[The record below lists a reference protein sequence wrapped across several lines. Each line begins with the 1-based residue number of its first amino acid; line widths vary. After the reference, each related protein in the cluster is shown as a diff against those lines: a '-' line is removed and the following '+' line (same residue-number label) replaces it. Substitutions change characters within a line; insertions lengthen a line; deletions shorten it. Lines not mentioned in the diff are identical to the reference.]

1 MRRIRKRLL
10 PRKIVM
16 TPTEGTLT
24 PLFMV
29 LIACIFLVALDK
41 TDAVIEHCKHASITE
56 RLAAYAIVMLVLQ
69 MIVLLL
75 ISALYLK

>member
-1 MRRIRKRLL
+1 
-10 PRKIVM
+10 M
-16 TPTEGTLT
+16 TPTEGTLA

-41 TDAVIEHCKHASITE
+41 ADAVIEHCKHASITE
-56 RLAAYAIVMLVLQ
+56 RLAAYAIVLLILQ

-75 ISALYLK
+75 VGALYFK

>member
-1 MRRIRKRLL
+1 MRIRKRLL
-10 PRKIVM
+10 PRKIAM
-16 TPTEGTLT
+16 TPTEGTLA

-56 RLAAYAIVMLVLQ
+56 RLAAYTIVMLILQ
-69 MIVLLL
+69 IILLL
-75 ISALYLK
+75 LMSAVYFK